1 MSNNSEAPK
10 NINIPIYN
18 VAKCFDKLEHTSTS
32 IDLFTVGVNDDKF
45 ITITNS
51 NMQCEVAVK
60 TPWGAQTARTTL
72 QNIEMQGTVLAGL
85 KCSVSIDTIG
95 KECLDKT
102 HDMSFKYKNCVSV
115 PPLGFIDDI
124 LAITTCS
131 PDSIRMNAIMQAKL
145 NAKLLELGPQK
156 CSHIHIGKKCDSCP
170 TLNIYNDSML
180 RSNRER
186 YLRDILTSKC

>member
-1 MSNNSEAPK
+1 MTNWSTPAP
-10 NINIPIYN
+10 
-18 VAKCFDKLEHTSTS
+18 TS

-45 ITITNS
+45 ITIANS
-51 NMQCEVAVK
+51 NKQCEVAVK
-60 TPWGAQTARTTL
+60 TLWGSQTARTTL

-85 KCSVSIDTIG
+85 KCSVSIDT

-131 PDSIRMNAIMQAKL
+131 TDSIRMNAIIQAKL
-145 NAKLLELGPQK
+145 KAKLLELGPQK
-156 CSHIHIGKKCDSCP
+156 CSHQG
-170 TLNIYNDSML
+170 
-180 RSNRER
+180 
-186 YLRDILTSKC
+186 DIFFQIRTV